1 MLVTSVN
8 TPSVPFS
15 SIAQPKIGPPNL
27 PVRIG
32 PGPTRR
38 PATACFA
45 VGAIGGPC
53 DRAHPEANTTAVS
66 KANLLALDPVTL
78 NLQSAAAELVSMFAV
93 RSEETLD
100 LQRRSERL
108 SRYGMRNGTCWESAP
123 GAPRES
129 RALLRGRCETLV
141 SPRLRD

>member
-15 SIAQPKIGPPNL
+15 SIAHPKIGPPNF
-27 PVRIG
+27 PVRTG

-45 VGAIGGPC
+45 AGSIGGPC

-66 KANLLALDPVTL
+66 KASLFSFDLFTL
-78 NLQSAAAELVSMFAV
+78 YLQSSAAELVSMFAV

-108 SRYGMRNGTCWESAP
+108 SRYGMRNGARWESAP